1 MSDTDPDDV
10 AAGRATDQAFLGM
23 VVESPHDAVM
33 EVTYKLMSPR
43 GPFYGGA
50 GLAAACAMM
59 ELATERAAVWS
70 TVQFVSGAE
79 RADRLELHAD
89 VVAHGHRT
97 SQVRVTART
106 AGREVF
112 TAVGATGA
120 ANRAD
125 GSGRATRNFAS
136 MPSVSAP
143 DECARAEW
151 PSTSIREETHFGT
164 TEVREA
170 VVHGGAEGG
179 AAPSRAPSMALWARV
194 EGHPAWTPAL
204 LGYVADVVPM
214 AFHRAL
220 GSHQPGGM
228 SLDNSLR
235 AGPRVNT
242 EWVLL
247 ALHPE
252 VANHGY
258 AHGTVHLWA
267 PDGTLMGTASQTFV
281 LRSS

>member
-1 MSDTDPDDV
+1 MSDAHPADNAT
-10 AAGRATDQAFLGM
+10 GRAADQGFLGL
-23 VVESPHDAVM
+23 VVDGPHDASFT
-33 EVTYKLMSPR
+33 VTPKLMSPR
-43 GPFYGGA
+43 GSFYGGA
-50 GLAAACAMM
+50 GLAAACALM
-59 ELATERAAVWS
+59 ELATERVAVWS

-79 RADRLELHAD
+79 RDDRLELHCE
-89 VVAHGHRT
+89 VIAHGHRT
-97 SQVRVTART
+97 SQVRVTAHT
-106 AGREVF
+106 GGREVF

-120 ANRAD
+120 LT
-125 GSGRATRNFAS
+125 GGKVSSNFAL

-143 DECARAEW
+143 DECARADW
-151 PSTSIREETHFGT
+151 PSASTREDTHFAT
-164 TEVREA
+164 TEVRES
-170 VVHGGAEGG
+170 VVHGGAEGA
-179 AAPSRAPSMALWARV
+179 AAPSGAVPSMALWARV
-194 EGHPAWTPAL
+194 ESHPGWTPAM

-220 GSHQPGGM
+220 GSHRPGGM

-235 AGPRVNT
+235 VGQRADT

-252 VANHGY
+252 AANHGY

-281 LRSS
+281 LRST

>member
-1 MSDTDPDDV
+1 MSDSDPDDG
-10 AAGRATDQAFLGM
+10 APGRATDQAFLGM

-33 EVTYKLMSPR
+33 EVTHKLMSPR
-43 GPFYGGA
+43 GSFYGGA

-79 RADRLELHAD
+79 RGDHLELHSE
-89 VVAHGHRT
+89 VIAHGHRT
-97 SQVRVTART
+97 SQVRVTAHT
-106 AGREVF
+106 GGREMF

-120 ANRAD
+120 LT
-125 GSGRATRNFAS
+125 GGKVSRNFAS

-143 DECARAEW
+143 DECARADW
-151 PSTSIREETHFGT
+151 PSASIREENHFGT

-179 AAPSRAPSMALWARV
+179 AAPSGAAPSMALWARV
-194 EGHPAWTPAL
+194 ESHPAWTSAM

-235 AGPRVNT
+235 AGPRVDT

-281 LRSS
+281 LRSG

>member
-1 MSDTDPDDV
+1 MT
-10 AAGRATDQAFLGM
+10 AAERAIDQELLGM
-23 VVESPHDAVM
+23 AVDGPLDATID
-33 EVTYKLMSPR
+33 VTPPLMSPR
-43 GPFYGGA
+43 GSFYGGA

-59 ELATERAAVWS
+59 ELATERSAMWS
-70 TVQFVSGAE
+70 TVQFVSGAA
-79 RADRLELHAD
+79 RGDRIELHAE
-89 VVAHGHRT
+89 VIAHGHRT

-106 AGREVF
+106 EDREVF
-112 TAVGATGA
+112 TAVGATGGA
-120 ANRAD
+120 
-125 GSGRATRNFAS
+125 GTITRNFVS

-143 DECARAEW
+143 EECARADW
-151 PSTSIREETHFGT
+151 PSADVRADTHFGT
-164 TEVREA
+164 TEMREA
-170 VVHGGAEGG
+170 VVHRGNEGG
-179 AAPSRAPSMALWARV
+179 AAPSMALWARV
-194 EGHPAWTPAL
+194 ERHPGWTAAR

-235 AGPRVNT
+235 VGPRVAT

-252 VANHGY
+252 VANQGY

-267 PDGTLMGTASQTFV
+267 PDGTLMGIASQTFV
-281 LRSS
+281 LRSG